1 MKPPAAM
8 AAQEPVLRF
17 GVAAMAPTAPRGA
30 ERLAMDTDDEIGRR
44 AYAIWER
51 EGRPHGRERE
61 HWNQAEKELQA
72 ERQGDP
78 AGVIGAEL
86 RRWCEVV
93 LKAERV
99 AG

>member
-1 MKPPAAM
+1 M
-8 AAQEPVLRF
+8 ASQWQGAQ
-17 GVAAMAPTAPRGA
+17 
-30 ERLAMDTDDEIGRR
+30 
-44 AYAIWER
+44 IW
-51 EGRPHGRERE
+51 
-61 HWNQAEKELQA
+61 WAF

-86 RRWCEVV
+86 RRWCELV